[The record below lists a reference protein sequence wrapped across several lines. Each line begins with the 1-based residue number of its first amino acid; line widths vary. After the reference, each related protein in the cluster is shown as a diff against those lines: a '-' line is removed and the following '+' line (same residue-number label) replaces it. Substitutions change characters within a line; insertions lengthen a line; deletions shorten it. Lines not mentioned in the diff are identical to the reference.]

1 MLCFAGESVLRLNAS
16 SSGAARVDGDERMGL
31 SVRTVRDRVVPA
43 RHPFPLYRWGELP
56 SEARKKK
63 AGGFGYWPF
72 SFAILFLLVPK
83 KRGPTGPR
91 S

>member
-1 MLCFAGESVLRLNAS
+1 
-16 SSGAARVDGDERMGL
+16 MGL

-43 RHPFPLYRWGELP
+43 RHPFPLYLWGASL

-83 KRGPTGPR
+83 KKEGQQALVVKSLHFVYTWH
-91 S
+91 